1 MNYFSLYLILTV
13 VLILAMLY
21 AKNKKVIL
29 IAIIFSIAFLQG
41 VLTLVGIDKFVYQ
54 LILELCVFLLFFHS
68 VLNRRNANNRFIVPG
83 LGLFILYSLIVYF
96 SYYINNASMYESLL
110 FYRVTFINYLLF
122 LGIVNSSISEL
133 KFFNVNKL
141 IIIYFI
147 MQIPAS
153 LVKYL
158 MVGQLEEY
166 IGTVSITAGQLSA
179 LIPLLCISFLLAF
192 YLNKKINLFIFLTG
206 VLGFTFMNFVGGKRA
221 YYFLLPIVIILT
233 IILVSDSI
241 KLRNL
246 FSPKL
251 LIITSI
257 LVSIVFYSGGVLI
270 PTLNPERKIGGS
282 FNPNHM
288 FEYFNKYVNA
298 YKYGNVSIGRL
309 SSTKNALNNVI
320 KNKPYLGFG
329 PDALYASPTSI
340 IGKGSN
346 FNIAGG
352 RTGLTFHLISIG
364 ILGTSSLLLL
374 YLYFSIRFFNF
385 KTNLKNSFQKALYAG
400 TKVGTILIFIDFFL
414 YSRSFMYH
422 YIPSLIMFYLWGM
435 FYKVFNDNLKPTA

>member
-1 MNYFSLYLILTV
+1 
-13 VLILAMLY
+13 
-21 AKNKKVIL
+21 
-29 IAIIFSIAFLQG
+29 
-41 VLTLVGIDKFVYQ
+41 
-54 LILELCVFLLFFHS
+54 
-68 VLNRRNANNRFIVPG
+68 
-83 LGLFILYSLIVYF
+83 
-96 SYYINNASMYESLL
+96 
-110 FYRVTFINYLLF
+110 
-122 LGIVNSSISEL
+122 
-133 KFFNVNKL
+133 
-141 IIIYFI
+141 